1 MEAQAITIEKPFSES
16 AAVFAAL
23 VGRLG
28 DRALEATHHGAIEE
42 LLRVEGQE
50 LLRVLYEDHMNLR
63 AQAIL
68 EEREVVGVDGK
79 IRTHRREMPRKQMSI
94 FGAIEIGGRTGWRA
108 EGATALSPFDA
119 QLNMP
124 PGIHSHG
131 VRRRVAELASKLA
144 FDGVAEEL
152 GKTSGA
158 SVGKRQLEEL
168 TRDIGKDFDAF
179 YKAKAAEPVDP
190 SATLQIGG
198 VDATGV
204 VMLPEALREATRRAR
219 EAEVEDAAGE
229 RWPKPKST
237 RDVQRNGMRM
247 AGVSVVYEVAPYER
261 TALDILRDLRPVEV
275 VPNANPRPRP
285 QAKRVSA
292 SVIKPMRLVVRETFD
307 EMERRDPNH
316 DKRWVL
322 LVDGAEHPL
331 DVIEAEAKRRRVEI
345 TILLDFIHVAQYVW
359 DAAKVLVPDNEAE
372 RRKWVAEKLTLVLWG
387 ESSTA
392 AAAMR
397 RSATKRALPTKERKP
412 IDTCADYLLKYGPYL
427 RYHLALRD
435 GLPITTGVVEGACRH
450 LVKDRMDITGARWG
464 LDTAEAVLRLRS
476 LKSSGDIDDY
486 FTFHEALELQRN
498 HLSRYADANP
508 PSLVRPGRPNLKLV
522 T

>member
-372 RRKWVAEKLTLVLWG
+372 RRKMGGREADARAVGRVEHRGGGDAPQRDQARTADEGTQAHRHVRRLPAQVRPLSALPFGVA
-387 ESSTA
+387 
-392 AAAMR
+392 R
-397 RSATKRALPTKERKP
+397 RSADHDRRRRRGVPPSGQRQNGHHRSPL
-412 IDTCADYLLKYGPYL
+412 GP
-427 RYHLALRD
+427 RHRRGRLALALAQIQR
-435 GLPITTGVVEGACRH
+435 RH
-450 LVKDRMDITGARWG
+450 R
-464 LDTAEAVLRLRS
+464 
-476 LKSSGDIDDY
+476 
-486 FTFHEALELQRN
+486 
-498 HLSRYADANP
+498 
-508 PSLVRPGRPNLKLV
+508 
-522 T
+522 